1 MIIPFPRL
9 HLKKN
14 VGLRLVNLF
23 SNNVLKWILLSLQDL
38 SYSVTTLLNI
48 FLLIFQGVPH
58 KHHSRQF
65 FATQSVKM
73 LFKKPALFRALQPKL
88 LNFVQKC
95 FFVTQTINYDRNQVL
110 VSRTETKA
118 QFGYH
123 LSVSEVKLFFA
134 ETILSI
140 FFETFLN
147 FFHVFPLN
155 GGIQILKS

>member
-1 MIIPFPRL
+1 M
-9 HLKKN
+9 
-14 VGLRLVNLF
+14 
-23 SNNVLKWILLSLQDL
+23 
-38 SYSVTTLLNI
+38 
-48 FLLIFQGVPH
+48 
-58 KHHSRQF
+58 
-65 FATQSVKM
+65 
-73 LFKKPALFRALQPKL
+73 
-88 LNFVQKC
+88 

-147 FFHVFPLN
+147 LFHVFPLN